1 MPGVSKREGRRR
13 KRNQGMRARDLRGNQ
28 VRLMLGKLWERA
40 VRRQLPSERSK
51 MRVGR
56 SQFCLSRD
64 LVLCPPWKTHS
75 IVRTT
80 PVWKGHESECV
91 WICLGSFESTHWDTD
106 LIGAN
111 GRPCPTHGFLSSL
124 SSWCFPGVCPSPSKA
139 LRRPSSGTCASDGQA
154 PGERGSLSF
163 WRS

>member
-1 MPGVSKREGRRR
+1 
-13 KRNQGMRARDLRGNQ
+13 
-28 VRLMLGKLWERA
+28 
-40 VRRQLPSERSK
+40 

-91 WICLGSFESTHWDTD
+91 WICLGSLESTHWDTD
-106 LIGAN
+106 LFGAN
-111 GRPCPTHGFLSSL
+111 GRPCPIHGFLSSL

-139 LRRPSSGTCASDGQA
+139 LRRPSSSTCASDGQA

-163 WRS
+163 RNSRVCGPGIGRAHLWALAILRLLLWLPQGWPHLLSS